1 MWAAGLLF
9 LWNYTVCGIC
19 FLSVPTN
26 THTHTQT
33 SRDAG
38 RLYYNAITQQKAC
51 SNSLKCLK
59 FSHHME
65 VKTAG
70 YPPGMHLA
78 LPLKISTQIIPLR
91 PAFCLLEVSFSL
103 PVFPKG
109 AEPL

>member
-19 FLSVPTN
+19 ILSVPTN
-26 THTHTQT
+26 THTHADG
-33 SRDAG
+33 R
-38 RLYYNAITQQKAC
+38 RLYYNAITQREAC

-59 FSHHME
+59 FSHHTE

-70 YPPGMHLA
+70 YPPRMHLA

-91 PAFCLLEVSFSL
+91 PAFCLLEVSFSPL
-103 PVFPKG
+103 VFPKG
-109 AEPL
+109 AKPL